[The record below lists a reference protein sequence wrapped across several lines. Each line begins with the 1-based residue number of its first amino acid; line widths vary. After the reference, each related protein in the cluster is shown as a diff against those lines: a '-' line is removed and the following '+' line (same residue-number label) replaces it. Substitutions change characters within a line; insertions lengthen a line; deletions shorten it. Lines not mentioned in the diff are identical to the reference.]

1 MHFETLTNEFLEF
14 LNFYKYIHF
23 IYIYIYVQ
31 IVWFML
37 HFVIVSTLNLFFSS
51 FTIEK
56 SHLIFVWFLRPQVQ
70 YLVDESTA
78 TGTCGVL
85 VVDGER

>member
-1 MHFETLTNEFLEF
+1 MHFETLTSEFLEF
-14 LNFYKYIHF
+14 SNFYVH
-23 IYIYIYVQ
+23 
-31 IVWFML
+31 IVWFIL
-37 HFVIVSTLNLFFSS
+37 HFVIASTLNVFFRS

-85 VVDGER
+85 VIDGER